1 MSFMHA
7 VESTASDLVESIPA
21 RREVSLRDV
30 AAGIAA
36 FSIGLGLAQLLAPRQ
51 LARLIGVGEHTAG
64 MRALGLREIASGI
77 GVLAAPRQ
85 GLWARVAGDAMD
97 LALLASALGG
107 RGNRRGRVLAAAAA
121 VVTVGVLDY
130 LCAREL
136 DGSSTAGVLEDAAF
150 SMPDPLSER

>member
-7 VESTASDLVESIPA
+7 IESTATDLVESIPT
-21 RREVSLRDV
+21 RRAVSLRDL
-30 AAGIAA
+30 ATGIAA

-51 LARLIGVGEHTAG
+51 LARVIGVSEHAAG

-77 GVLAAPRQ
+77 GVLAAPRE

-97 LALLASALGG
+97 LALLASALGH
-107 RGNRRGRVLAAAAA
+107 RGNRRGRILAAAGA

-136 DGSSTAGVLEDAAF
+136 DGSRTVRALEDAAF